1 MNISKK
7 QRGWILGAALLLT
20 VAATA
25 SVNKQD
31 DGDIAVVRHGIAKVG
46 EPQQKRE
53 RLAVAEPS
61 ADNLVEK
68 LKRPALPETVKDMFP
83 PKSWYVPPPPP
94 PPGIAVRPSAP
105 PLSFHCIGKM
115 VDADNR
121 AAVFLERQ
129 NRIFIVR
136 EGDAIDGNYR
146 VDAIAPPVM
155 TLTYIPLDEKQTMQ
169 IGEVN

>member
-1 MNISKK
+1 MTISKK

-31 DGDIAVVRHGIAKVG
+31 DAAIAVVRHATANVDGRRQNSEPAAIA
-46 EPQQKRE
+46 ETS
-53 RLAVAEPS
+53 AE
-61 ADNLVEK
+61 NLVEK

-83 PKSWYVPPPPP
+83 AKSWYVPPPPVVVQ
-94 PPGIAVRPSAP
+94 VRPSAP
-105 PLSFHCIGKM
+105 PLSFQYIGKM
-115 VDADNR
+115 VDADNH
-121 AAVFLERQ
+121 AAVFLEKQR
-129 NRIFIVR
+129 RIFIVR

-146 VDAIAPPVM
+146 VDAIAPPLM
-155 TLTYIPLDEKQTMQ
+155 TLIYIPLDEKQTMQ

>member
-1 MNISKK
+1 MAISKK

-25 SVNKQD
+25 SVNRQD
-31 DGDIAVVRHGIAKVG
+31 DGDIAVTRHAKTKVEVPRSNSEPAAIAD
-46 EPQQKRE
+46 
-53 RLAVAEPS
+53 S
-61 ADNLVEK
+61 STDTLVEK

-83 PKSWYVPPPPP
+83 AKSWYVPPPPVLVQ
-94 PPGIAVRPSAP
+94 VRPSAP
-105 PLSFHCIGKM
+105 PLSFQYIGKM

-121 AAVFLERQ
+121 AAVFLEKQR
-129 NRIFIVR
+129 RIFIVR

>member
-1 MNISKK
+1 MTISKK
-7 QRGWILGAALLLT
+7 QRGWILGVALLLT

-31 DGDIAVVRHGIAKVG
+31 DGDIAVVRHATTNVEGRR
-46 EPQQKRE
+46 QNSE
-53 RLAVAEPS
+53 RTAVEETPT
-61 ADNLVEK
+61 DNLVEK

-83 PKSWYVPPPPP
+83 AKSWYVPPPPVLVQ
-94 PPGIAVRPSAP
+94 VRPVAP
-105 PLSFHCIGKM
+105 PLSFQYIGKM

-121 AAVFLERQ
+121 AAVFLEKQ
-129 NRIFIVR
+129 KRIFIVR
-136 EGDAIDGNYR
+136 EGDAIEGNYR
-146 VDAIAPPVM
+146 VDAIVPPVM